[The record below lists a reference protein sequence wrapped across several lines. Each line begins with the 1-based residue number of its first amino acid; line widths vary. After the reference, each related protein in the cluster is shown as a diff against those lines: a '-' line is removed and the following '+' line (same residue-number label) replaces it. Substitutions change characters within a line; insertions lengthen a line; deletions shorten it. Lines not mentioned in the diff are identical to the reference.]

1 MAKFKIKV
9 DRRKCKRCGYCYSM
23 ASTHFDRAPVTGLF
37 EKAYARFAKSF
48 FLNKSRVV
56 GGTCDK
62 TTSEGTFDDEKIDA
76 AWKVEAI
83 CPAAAI
89 TITEL

>member
-1 MAKFKIKV
+1 MQ
-9 DRRKCKRCGYCYSM
+9 
-23 ASTHFDRAPVTGLF
+23 GLQNP
-37 EKAYARFAKSF
+37 F